1 MKNRVSP
8 PKNHGDKPPSGM
20 MSRLPAPLKIVVGF
34 ALLIVGAVLALPG
47 VPGPGILIM
56 LLGLLLLGEHFV
68 WARRLLAWGKKKVG
82 QLRRRTIRK
91 RYKNANGQLR
101 ASTETGE

>member
-1 MKNRVSP
+1 MKNRINP

-20 MSRLPAPLKIVVGF
+20 MSRLPAPLKIAAGF
-34 ALLIVGAVLALPG
+34 ALLIVGGVLALPG

-56 LLGLLLLGEHFV
+56 LPGLLLLSEHFV
-68 WARRLLAWGKKKVG
+68 WARRLRAWGKERVG

-91 RYKNANGQLR
+91 RCKNANGQLC
-101 ASTETGE
+101 ASTETRE